1 MTLLG
6 TSAAPPAH
14 RAARLDEAAAWRCL
28 ADVLDPEV
36 PALSVVE
43 LGIVRAVVVDID
55 GAVAV
60 TVTPTYSGC
69 PATEVIADTIRDA
82 LLAAGA
88 PSVRVV
94 LTYTPA
100 WSTDWIGA
108 EAREKL
114 RRYGIAPPAHLAGE
128 GGDHPSASVPTLQ
141 PLRFHPRGIAC
152 PRCGSERSEMLSAFG
167 ATACKAL
174 YRCLAC
180 REPFEYFKPI

>member
-1 MTLLG
+1 MSSLDTP
-6 TSAAPPAH
+6 AEAPS
-14 RAARLDEAAAWRCL
+14 RVDARMDTPAAWRCL

-43 LGIVRAVVVDID
+43 LGIVRGVEVDEE
-55 GAVAV
+55 GEVLV

-69 PATEVIADTIRDA
+69 PATEVIGDAIRGA

-88 PSVRVV
+88 RRVRVV
-94 LTYTPA
+94 LSYTPA
-100 WSTDWIGA
+100 WSSDWIGA

-114 RRYGIAPPAHLAGE
+114 RRYGIAPPAHLAGDE
-128 GGDHPSASVPTLQ
+128 DAIDAAKL
-141 PLRFHPRGIAC
+141 LRFHPRGIAC